1 MWGLSFS
8 AAATQRKK
16 TVLSLRSFL
25 PPLATSF
32 HMDGLQEPWR
42 FPVIPGVFVRVP
54 SRRIGKREVKLPGNN
69 SDDTRHFPCR
79 VSDLKKSYM
88 PLG

>member
-16 TVLSLRSFL
+16 TVLSLRSSL

-32 HMDGLQEPWR
+32 PMGGYKSRGGLPLSPES
-42 FPVIPGVFVRVP
+42 VRVP